1 MAVFQ
6 PVVFKLNEERYG
18 VDIKHVNGIEREQ
31 TIIRIPNS
39 SSTIKGII
47 NLRGDVIPVI
57 DLKAKFATPGAQKS
71 KTELIIVNV
80 DTGLL
85 ALEVDGVDE
94 IQYIDTDNIVE
105 MPVIAKGQGVEY
117 FEKIAKVNGN
127 LIIMINPHKLLSD
140 AEAEHVESI
149 TSNSAE

>member
-18 VDIKHVNGIEREQ
+18 IDIKHVNGIEREHS
-31 TIIRIPNS
+31 IIRVPNT

-57 DLKAKFATPGAQKS
+57 DLKAKFKTSGVQNA

-80 DTGLL
+80 DNGFL

-94 IQYIDTDNIVE
+94 IQYIDVDNVVE
-105 MPVIAKGQGVEY
+105 MPVIAKGEGVEY

>member
-39 SSTIKGII
+39 SSTVKGII

-57 DLKAKFATPGAQKS
+57 DLKAKFATPGAQKNN
-71 KTELIIVNV
+71 TELIIVNV
-80 DTGLL
+80 ETGLL

-105 MPVIAKGQGVEY
+105 MPVIAKGEGVEY

-140 AEAEHVESI
+140 AETEHVESI

>member
-18 VDIKHVNGIEREQ
+18 VDIQYVNGIEREQ
-31 TIIRIPNS
+31 TIIRIPNT

-47 NLRGDVIPVI
+47 NLRGEVIPVI
-57 DLKAKFATPGAQKS
+57 DLKAKFATPGAPKA

-80 DTGLL
+80 ETGRL

-94 IQYIDTDNIVE
+94 IQYIDIENIVE
-105 MPVIAKGQGVEY
+105 MPVIAKGEGVEY

-140 AEAEHVESI
+140 AEAEHVESL
-149 TSNSAE
+149 TNSAE